1 MIGVIGNGLISGCI
15 QNSIGV
21 NKVFTS
27 KNIHTISENEYD
39 VVYCAAPTSNR
50 IWASK
55 NSDLDKKSV
64 QSIINEC
71 TLANIKRFVL
81 VSTGDTQI
89 KPWTTYGQN
98 RLELEN
104 FVKQNYINYG
114 IIRLPCLIHKGITK
128 NLLWDIKHKKW
139 LDKINLNV
147 TNQWFDLNNVEN
159 YLNVDKEFNVCSEPI
174 SNKKIIARFA
184 PEIFDLLDVSKPH
197 ELYDLE
203 PYSFTTEEIFRSI
216 ENYLK

>member
-15 QNSIGV
+15 QDSIKV
-21 NKVFTS
+21 DKVFTS
-27 KNIHTISENEYD
+27 QNIHTLSENEYD
-39 VVYCAAPTSNR
+39 IVYCAAPTSNR
-50 IWASK
+50 IWAS
-55 NSDLDKKSV
+55 NNPNLDKKSV
-64 QSIINEC
+64 HNIINEC

-104 FVKQNYINYG
+104 FVKQNYINYS

-147 TNQWFDLNNVEN
+147 TNQWFDLNNIID
-159 YLNVDKEFNVCSEPI
+159 YLNVDKELNVCSEPI

-184 PEIFDLLDVSKPH
+184 PEIFDLLDVSKPY
-197 ELYDLE
+197 ELYNLE
-203 PYSFTTEEIFRSI
+203 PYSFTSEQIFHSI
-216 ENYLK
+216 KNYLK